1 MTSDEK
7 TSISSL
13 LNYENSDLFTIGN
26 ISKQVTLH
34 ASRSNLTVDGYTPPN
49 SWISVIQYLP
59 LEFFSMIES
68 YNIYDSSKMYNVEK
82 FDHKYA
88 HNPKLYVYD
97 KYGITNMW
105 RPIMIL
111 NKCPS
116 IIDFDF
122 DYIKFYDMNRFE
134 NLMSVLISRMQHSN

>member
-13 LNYENSDLFTIGN
+13 LKYENSDLFTIGN
-26 ISKQVTLH
+26 ISKTVTLT
-34 ASRSNLTVDGYTPPN
+34 APRTSPTVDGYTPPN
-49 SWISVIQYLP
+49 SWEAVIQYLP
-59 LEFFSMIES
+59 LEFFSMLES
-68 YNIYDSSKMYNVEK
+68 YNLYDTSKIYNVEK
-82 FDHKYA
+82 FNHKYA
-88 HNPKLYVYD
+88 RNPKLYAYD
-97 KYGITNMW
+97 KYGLTNMW

-122 DYIKFYDMNRFE
+122 EYIKFYDMTRFS
-134 NLMSVLISRMQHSN
+134 NIMSVLISRMQHSS